1 MSLVLPVFL
10 QTCGK
15 LCAWLEE
22 SVHGFEGVGH
32 EELEQEI
39 DGHWHFCGGVAMR
52 AGSMFFSTWECC
64 IAALKKLEIPS
75 S

>member
-10 QTCGK
+10 QTRGK
-15 LCAWLEE
+15 LRAWLEE
-22 SVHGFEGVGH
+22 SVPGFEGVGH

-39 DGHWHFCGGVAMR
+39 DGHWHFCGRGAIR

-64 IAALKKLEIPS
+64 IAALIKLEILAS
-75 S
+75 